1 LDNVTHT
8 LFAVTLARTPLGR
21 AGRGTTAALI
31 IASNLPDIDIIT
43 TAGGAASYLKWH
55 RGPTHGPLGI
65 VGLGIATAAL
75 VSLAYRLI
83 PRLRNGG
90 GHSATGDAV
99 SPPASFAMLTIVSAI
114 GVALHVLMDLPTS
127 YGVRALSPFS
137 WQWFSAD
144 WMPIIDIY
152 LLIVLVSGLA
162 FGLRSAHA
170 KRWNATIV
178 LTLMA
183 VNYGIRAAAHHQA
196 LAAAPRLMG
205 PTLPQ
210 PCDPATMRSGII
222 DVWPRAPAAMS
233 AMSATSAASALPPG
247 KRCLVEIAAI
257 PDFTGPFSW
266 RIIAQ
271 MSNAYEI
278 YQVDLLDERLRASDT
293 AGDVFWRQV
302 RRYPNVWTPV
312 VEQAAESRLG
322 RIFLGFS
329 RFPAARSVV
338 DAQGNTVVR
347 WTDVRFV
354 LGVGMSD
361 RPRGGPDMF
370 TATVRVG
377 PAGEIL
383 DERLGGR

>member
-8 LFAVTLARTPLGR
+8 LFAATLARTQLGR
-21 AGRGTTAALI
+21 AGRGTTAALV

-43 TAGGAASYLKWH
+43 TAGGAATYLKWH

-65 VGLGIATAAL
+65 VGIGLVTAAI
-75 VSLAYRLI
+75 VSLAYRYI
-83 PRLRNGG
+83 PQLKKNRSGN
-90 GHSATGDAV
+90 DAREAA
-99 SPPASFAMLTIVSAI
+99 PHASFAMLAIVSTVGA
-114 GVALHVLMDLPTS
+114 ALHVLMDLPTS

-137 WQWFSAD
+137 WRWFSAD

-152 LLIVLVSGLA
+152 LLIVLASGLA

-196 LAAAPRLMG
+196 LVAAPRLMG

-210 PCDPATMRSGII
+210 PCDPAAMRSGII

-233 AMSATSAASALPPG
+233 AMSALPPG

-312 VEQAAESRLG
+312 VEQAAASRLG
-322 RIFLGFS
+322 QIFLGFS

-377 PAGEIL
+377 PNGEIL